1 MENTEN
7 KNNNQE
13 LKIKIPDDQLRG
25 SYSNAMQV
33 SHTKNEFVLDFFSA
47 FRPEGILVSR
57 VIMSP
62 AHLKNTINA
71 LRENIA
77 NYESKFGV
85 ITEGGDGL
93 QPVLGFHPDSQSK

>member
-1 MENTEN
+1 MENNDN

-13 LKIKIPDDQLRG
+13 LKIKILDEQLKG

-57 VIMSP
+57 IIMSP
-62 AHLKNTINA
+62 SHLKSMITA
-71 LRENIA
+71 LEQNVN
-77 NYESKFGV
+77 NYESKFGTIV
-85 ITEGGDGL
+85 DGGGSE
-93 QPVLGFHPDSQSK
+93 PILGFHPDSQSK